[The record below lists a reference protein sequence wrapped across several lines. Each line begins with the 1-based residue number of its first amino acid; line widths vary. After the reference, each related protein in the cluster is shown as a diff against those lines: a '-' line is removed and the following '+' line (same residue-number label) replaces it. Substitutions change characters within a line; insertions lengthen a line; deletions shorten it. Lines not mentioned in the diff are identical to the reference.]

1 MMKHKVMPKINT
13 SSVKNYSTSHIALSC
28 MGITFHSMHGNIKM
42 YYLYVEKKNAV
53 LHDIQKLPLTETRQT
68 SSNIVYIV
76 TQLQIT

>member
-1 MMKHKVMPKINT
+1 MMEHKAMPKINM

-28 MGITFHSMHGNIKM
+28 MGITFHSMHGNTKM
-42 YYLYVEKKNAV
+42 YSLYVEKNAV